1 MENRLLS
8 LATQKKKEEDEK
20 LLRLVEKQ
28 NVLRSYYIMHFPG
41 EILSH

>member
-8 LATQKKKEEDEK
+8 LATQKKKEEDKK

-28 NVLRSYYIMHFPG
+28 KVLRSYNLMHFSG

>member
-8 LATQKKKEEDEK
+8 LATQKKNEEDEK
-20 LLRLVEKQ
+20 LLRLIEKQ
-28 NVLRSYYIMHFPG
+28 KVLHSYYLMHFPG